1 MTKAGAFGGGVIRFA
16 LRFGGYR
23 IRRVYRKRPL
33 HLALV
38 GSATYFPVSMAG
50 KGEVERGAIPK
61 PAARVPSVN
70 PFEFLDYRA
79 YLRAHYHAEKERRP
93 AFSHR
98 FFSRQAGL
106 KSPNFL
112 KLVMDGERNLGPE
125 TVPKFIKA
133 LGLVGEAAAF
143 FADLVAFNQ
152 ADTVAEKNRAF
163 ERISASRRFRMA
175 KRIDGDLFRYL
186 SYWYYPAIRELA
198 ARSDFQESPKWIAS
212 QLRPKVTPAEAGAA
226 LNLLLSLGLLVRDG
240 GTGRIVRGEPTLTT
254 DHQVRSL
261 GARNFH
267 RQMLERASDSI
278 ETVKAVHRDLAAL
291 TVCVSTETAAVVKDR
306 IHKFREELT
315 QICDADAGSSG
326 AVVYQLNIQWFPL
339 SAIPGEEGGT

>member
-1 MTKAGAFGGGVIRFA
+1 MAAKDDP
-16 LRFGGYR
+16 
-23 IRRVYRKRPL
+23 RP
-33 HLALV
+33 
-38 GSATYFPVSMAG
+38 GPDKGRDEATPRTRPAPVS
-50 KGEVERGAIPK
+50 V
-61 PAARVPSVN
+61 
-70 PFEFLDYRA
+70 FEFLDYRA
-79 YLRAHYHAEKERRP
+79 FLRAHYAAEKERKP

-125 TVPKFIKA
+125 TVPKFVKA
-133 LGLVGEAAAF
+133 LGLSGEAASF
-143 FADLVAFNQ
+143 FGDLVTFNQ

-175 KRIDGDLFRYL
+175 KRIDGDLFKYL
-186 SYWYYPAIRELA
+186 SHWYYPAVRELA
-198 ARSDFQESPKWIAS
+198 ARQDFKENPKWIAAR
-212 QLRPKVTPAEAGAA
+212 LRPKITPAEAGSA
-226 LNLLLSLGLLVRDG
+226 LDLLLSLGLLVRDQD
-240 GTGRIVRGEPTLTT
+240 GRIVRGEPTLTT

-278 ETVKAVHRDLAAL
+278 ETVPAVHRDLAAL
-291 TVCVSTETAAVVKDR
+291 TVCVTPATAAVVKDR

-315 QICDADAGSSG
+315 QICDADTVGS
-326 AVVYQLNIQWFPL
+326 VVYQLNIQWFPL
-339 SAIPGEEGGT
+339 SAIPGEEDGT